1 MGKTNSE
8 WSIPLSSKEKLQN
21 LYMSQVIRPAYS
33 MNTKMKFKF
42 ISKLLNAEKD
52 NKVMKKLVFNRF
64 EQQKFMEKYNS
75 EMNNHSVSDKS
86 SRPLFIQ
93 FMDQLKQSELPLLK
107 VPGDVPF
114 STKLVGENPIDAGGH
129 ARELA
134 SDLVMEM
141 MNEHFGVF
149 TFNPN
154 RRHDVKETNQE
165 DLIPNKFLIGDVF
178 DYKNNENIELFSRG
192 NRFIYAGALIA
203 ISVVSSLPQPM
214 KLASFIWEYLSTGI
228 ITIQSIYEIDK
239 NFHELIKIAEG
250 LLIRSSNMTDEEFE
264 SLFLRDF
271 VINDSFDNIVK
282 LVPSESTK
290 RVTKDNLKEF
300 IELAK
305 NYRIHEFD
313 SELINLKKGFEQI
326 MSFKQII
333 NILRPSELKLLACGE
348 SNCSIE
354 QMKKLFKIQV
364 QVDDVDNKDEYFQKM
379 VNMFW
384 NVMNSFSVNERMLFI
399 KFSSGNIG
407 LPAPGT
413 KWNKDL
419 EVNILSK
426 RDNSLAK
433 AHTCFSTVD
442 IPFHESEEEL
452 AKILRISINFTGLIT
467 DSNETPDAVAEFT

>member
-1 MGKTNSE
+1 M
-8 WSIPLSSKEKLQN
+8 
-21 LYMSQVIRPAYS
+21 
-33 MNTKMKFKF
+33 
-42 ISKLLNAEKD
+42 
-52 NKVMKKLVFNRF
+52 
-64 EQQKFMEKYNS
+64 
-75 EMNNHSVSDKS
+75 
-86 SRPLFIQ
+86 
-93 FMDQLKQSELPLLK
+93 
-107 VPGDVPF
+107 
-114 STKLVGENPIDAGGH
+114 
-129 ARELA
+129 
-134 SDLVMEM
+134 
-141 MNEHFGVF
+141 
-149 TFNPN
+149 
-154 RRHDVKETNQE
+154 
-165 DLIPNKFLIGDVF
+165 
-178 DYKNNENIELFSRG
+178 
-192 NRFIYAGALIA
+192 
-203 ISVVSSLPQPM
+203 
-214 KLASFIWEYLSTGI
+214 
-228 ITIQSIYEIDK
+228 
-239 NFHELIKIAEG
+239 
-250 LLIRSSNMTDEEFE
+250 
-264 SLFLRDF
+264 
-271 VINDSFDNIVK
+271 
-282 LVPSESTK
+282 
-290 RVTKDNLKEF
+290 
-300 IELAK
+300 AK

-419 EVNILSK
+419 EVNFLSK

-442 IPFHESEEEL
+442 IPFYESEEEL
-452 AKILRISINFTGLIT
+452 AKILRISINFSGLIT